1 VRCRQ
6 KILFIIPFLFLGIK
20 GIGQENVKFWK
31 DSLDKVHILI
41 GDSLP
46 MINLDEVYV
55 FPPRVF
61 KNKRQR
67 LRYSRL
73 VRNVR
78 KALPYASIAGEE
90 LRKIDQELKKYPD
103 KKDRKKYIK
112 EAEKQ
117 LFSQFEG
124 ELRNLT
130 FTQGRI
136 LIKLIDRETG
146 DTTFDVVRELKGK
159 FSAFFWQGVARLF
172 GSNLK
177 SEYNSAGEDRKIEE
191 IILLIQAGLL

>member
-1 VRCRQ
+1 M
-6 KILFIIPFLFLGIK
+6 ILFSISGYS
-20 GIGQENVKFWK
+20 QANVKFWK
-31 DSLDKVHILI
+31 DSLDKVHILV
-41 GDSLP
+41 GDSMP
-46 MINLDEVYV
+46 MINLEEVLV

-78 KALPYASIAGEE
+78 IVLSYASIAGKEIKE
-90 LRKIDQELKKYPD
+90 IDTALGGISD
-103 KKDRKKYIK
+103 KKGRKKYIK
-112 EAEKQ
+112 VAEKR
-117 LFSQFEG
+117 LFGEFEG
-124 ELRNLT
+124 ELKDLT
-130 FTQGRI
+130 FTQGRL

-146 DTTFDVVRELKGK
+146 DTTYALVKELKGK
-159 FSAFFWQGVARLF
+159 FSAFIWQGVARVF

-177 SEYNSAGEDRKIEE
+177 SEYDASGEDRAIEE